1 MTLNVLN
8 NFNIQTPR
16 ANRQNFGTSYIMP
29 APTGYHQEAE
39 FFDDTDTEAAKNTGG
54 ILLAGIA
61 IREVLKRISS
71 KMFSSYFS
79 KNPDVNPS
87 QLTDIGLQML
97 QDKGLMQNPVK
108 QGADIGTVYSDG
120 LKKLSLIIEN
130 NGNNAYFDHINK
142 QIRVSKNTLLSL
154 PHEIG
159 HAVEE
164 NSTTFFKA
172 LQRFRGNYT
181 MLALILYGLGRSKS
195 TNKKG
200 KETFIGKI
208 QNTLYKYN
216 LLVPLIAFS
225 PELITEFKASKIG
238 LDYLKQI
245 KAPKNI
251 IKAARKHY
259 AIAFCTYLALPAFA
273 VLDNL
278 IIKKAFSSTR

>member
-1 MTLNVLN
+1 MALTVFS
-8 NFNIQTPR
+8 NFNTPQVR
-16 ANRQNFGTSYIMP
+16 PVQQSINATYVMP
-29 APTGYHQEAE
+29 QYNYETE
-39 FFDDTDTEAAKNTGG
+39 FFNDTDTEAAKNTGG
-54 ILLAGIA
+54 ILVAGIA
-61 IREVLKRISS
+61 LREGLKRISS

-79 KNPDVNPS
+79 KNPDVNPDEITK
-87 QLTDIGLQML
+87 LGLRML
-97 QDKGLMQNPVK
+97 QDKGLMQDPVK
-108 QGADIGTVYSDG
+108 QTADIGSVFTDG
-120 LKKLSLIIEN
+120 LKKLNLIIEN
-130 NGNNAYFDHINK
+130 TGNNAYFDHVNK

-164 NSTTFFKA
+164 HSTTFFKA

-181 MLALILYGLGRSKS
+181 MLALILYGLGRNKS

-225 PELITEFKASKIG
+225 PELITEVKASKIG
-238 LDYLKQI
+238 IDYLKQI

-251 IKAARKHY
+251 IKAAKKHY

-278 IIKKAFSSTR
+278 IIKKAFKN

>member
-1 MTLNVLN
+1 
-8 NFNIQTPR
+8 
-16 ANRQNFGTSYIMP
+16 MP
-29 APTGYHQEAE
+29 QYNYETE
-39 FFDDTDTEAAKNTGG
+39 FFNDTDTEAAKNTGG
-54 ILLAGIA
+54 ILVAGIA
-61 IREVLKRISS
+61 LREGLKRISS

-79 KNPDVNPS
+79 KNPDVNPDEITN
-87 QLTDIGLQML
+87 LGLRML

-108 QGADIGTVYSDG
+108 QTADIGSVFTDG
-120 LKKLSLIIEN
+120 LKKLNLIIEN
-130 NGNNAYFDHINK
+130 TGNNAYFDHVNK

-164 NSTTFFKA
+164 HSTTFFKA

-181 MLALILYGLGRSKS
+181 MLALILYGLGRNKS

-238 LDYLKQI
+238 IDYLKQI

-251 IKAARKHY
+251 IKAAKKHY

-278 IIKKAFSSTR
+278 IIKKAFKN